1 MLQSHSQSQ
10 SELGT
15 YPSVSLGLVQSP
27 DGRGAPWNMV
37 SMLNWLT
44 AELRVGQALWDPG
57 PAS

>member
-27 DGRGAPWNMV
+27 DGRGGPLEYGAHV
-37 SMLNWLT
+37 
-44 AELRVGQALWDPG
+44 ELAY
-57 PAS
+57 S